1 MSKKQKEEMEYIRI
15 ERVVVEQGKQLSE
28 CWKFL
33 SDLMCDDELPP
44 PFYSYISMFLTNQP
58 FYDMEGRHGDR
69 RQSYANCGR
78 LK

>member
-33 SDLMCDDELPP
+33 SDLMCDDELLPRIDHD
-44 PFYSYISMFLTNQP
+44 ISRFLTNQP
-58 FYDMEGRHGDR
+58 FYDMEGRHGAKTEGKATPTTGD
-69 RQSYANCGR
+69 
-78 LK
+78 